1 MSQSILAI
9 DDSADIHQLLRVR
22 LKNIGNEVELKHALT
37 GEDGFN
43 MARDEQPDLIL
54 LDVVMPDATGFEVCS
69 RLKSEP
75 ETRNIPVIFLTGST
89 EVDQKLQGFD
99 LGAIDYIQKPFD
111 PAELNARVRAALRTK
126 RFQDMLAQRAMI
138 DALTGLW
145 NRAHFDQRLHE
156 ESAATSR
163 YGRPLSVIMMD
174 VDKFKN
180 LNDTHG
186 HPFGDEVLQA
196 VGDVLTAN
204 GRSSD
209 WPCRYGGEEFVVILR
224 ETDVEGALIVAERM
238 REDLESLKLRSRG
251 NFVPVTA
258 SFGVSSN
265 TLCRNPADFSRQW
278 LIRSADEALY
288 AAKEGGRNRV
298 CVAKHN

>member
-22 LKNIGNEVELKHALT
+22 LKNIGNEVELKHAMT

-54 LDVVMPDATGFEVCS
+54 LDVVMPDATGFEVCR
-69 RLKSEP
+69 RLKAEP

-89 EVDQKLQGFD
+89 EVDQKVQGFE
-99 LGAIDYIQKPFD
+99 LGAIDYIQKPFNA
-111 PAELNARVRAALRTK
+111 AELNARVRAALRTK

-156 ESAATSR
+156 EAAATTR

-186 HPFGDEVLQA
+186 HPFGDEVLQG

-224 ETDVEGALIVAERM
+224 ETDVQGAMIVAERI
-238 REDLESLKLRSRG
+238 RADLEGLKLRNRG
-251 NFVPVTA
+251 QFVSVTA
-258 SFGVSSN
+258 SFGVSGS

-288 AAKEGGRNRV
+288 AAKESGRNRV
-298 CVAKHN
+298 CLAKQV